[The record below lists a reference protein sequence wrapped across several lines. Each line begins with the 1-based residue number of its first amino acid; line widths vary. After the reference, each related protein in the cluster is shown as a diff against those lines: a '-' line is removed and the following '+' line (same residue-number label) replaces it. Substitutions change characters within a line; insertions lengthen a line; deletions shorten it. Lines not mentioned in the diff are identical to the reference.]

1 MLVATLT
8 SFVAKENTIVTL
20 GILYRAGGEGSSLV
34 GALAG
39 SLTPAAAVA
48 FLAVQ
53 MLFIPCAATVAVIRQ
68 ETGSWS
74 WSWTAFSVA
83 VLAAISFGAGIVI
96 FQGAALQGLGG

>member
-8 SFVAKENTIVTL
+8 SFVAKENTIATL

-74 WSWTAFSVA
+74 WTAFSVA

-96 FQGAALQGLGG
+96 FQGAALLGLGG